1 MRKALFFAAAILLAA
16 CNYPVPTPVSVT
28 QPVVETTL
36 SPVVLPT
43 QAASPTIQATATSLP
58 VEVPT
63 ATAIL
68 PLITDTNVPTPEASS
83 TPPPSSTMQPTVP
96 ASEFPEQVGEEAIL
110 ILSPGPGSRVTSPI
124 RVSGIANPTFE
135 QTLGVK
141 LVLDDG
147 TQVALGPAYINA
159 DVGERGPFEV
169 DVPFQVDEERQ
180 GFIQVFATS
189 ARDGGITH
197 LASVG
202 VTLAPSGSAD
212 IKTVTS
218 HPERIS
224 IFQPENNA
232 TVTGGTA
239 HVEGF
244 ALASFE
250 QTLLVQVQDESGNA
264 VGSESVIVQ
273 APDVGQ
279 PGPFR
284 VDVPYSVDSS
294 GPGRIAVIDV
304 SPAFGGDTHLASVE
318 ITLEP

>member
-1 MRKALFFAAAILLAA
+1 L
-16 CNYPVPTPVSVT
+16 TETSVT
-28 QPVVETTL
+28 ATEPPPTVQPTD
-36 SPVVLPT
+36 
-43 QAASPTIQATATSLP
+43 TAQ
-58 VEVPT
+58 PT
-63 ATAIL
+63 A
-68 PLITDTNVPTPEASS
+68 
-83 TPPPSSTMQPTVP
+83 P
-96 ASEFPEQVGEEAIL
+96 ASEFPEQVGDESIL
-110 ILSPGPGSRVTSPI
+110 ILTPGPGSRVVSPI
-124 RVSGIANPTFE
+124 HVSGIADPTFE

-147 TQVALGPAYINA
+147 TQVALGPTYINA

-169 DVPFQVDEERQ
+169 DVPFKVDQERQ

-189 ARDGGITH
+189 ARDGRITH

-202 VTLAPSGSAD
+202 VTLLPSGSED
-212 IKTVTS
+212 IKTATP
-218 HPERIS
+218 HPELIS

-232 TVTGGTA
+232 TVSGGIA

-250 QTLLVQVQDESGNA
+250 QTLLVQIQDDSGDV

-273 APDVGQ
+273 APDLGQ

-284 VDVPYSVDSS
+284 VDVPYNVDSA